1 MLPFWMMVK
10 PMQTNIGVVIRIKQ
24 VVESVA
30 IRGKLWGEYG
40 ITFDTGIDHQGVAEW
55 FLDYSLQYGENI
67 EDRDEAVRKIK
78 EFLDKNKIEY
88 DTRLEEY
95 ED

>member
-1 MLPFWMMVK
+1 MVK

-24 VVESVA
+24 VVESFA

-78 EFLDKNKIEY
+78 EILDKNQIEY

>member
-1 MLPFWMMVK
+1 MVK

-24 VVESVA
+24 VVESFA

-78 EFLDKNKIEY
+78 EFLDENQIEY

>member
-1 MLPFWMMVK
+1 MVN
-10 PMQTNIGVVIRIKQ
+10 PMQTKMCIVVRIKQ
-24 VVESVA
+24 VVESFA

-40 ITFDTGIDHQGVAEW
+40 ITFDTGVDHKGVAEW
-55 FLDYSLQYGENI
+55 FLDYSLQYGDNI

-78 EFLDKNKIEY
+78 ELLDENKIQYE
-88 DTRLEEY
+88 TRLEEY

>member
-1 MLPFWMMVK
+1 
-10 PMQTNIGVVIRIKQ
+10 MQTNIGVVIRIKQ
-24 VVESVA
+24 VVESFA